1 MSLFGSKET
10 ANFIG
15 VDIGGSSIKMV
26 ELTNNNGR
34 AQLVTYGYL
43 ERSLSG
49 EVKLI
54 DQPEKTAELIKK
66 VVAQS
71 KITSKRAVTALPA
84 AAVYSSIISIPE
96 ITKKDLATPKKITE
110 AVEWEAKKVLPMP
123 IEEMV
128 LDWKLLG
135 TEADLKSKEKEGEN
149 EKLKDVQVLITA
161 AAKEVVQ
168 KYIEIFKK
176 SGLDLLSLETES
188 FALARSM
195 VGKDKSLVILVDIG
209 AVNTDIAVIEN
220 SIPLL
225 NRSVS
230 VGGLQ
235 ISRGIAQT
243 LNIKIEQAEQFKRDL
258 EGNAQELG
266 GDDVLPDVVRQPIQA
281 ILDEIQYSINFY
293 LDQPENQGKRVEKI
307 VLSGGTAKLF
317 NLPKYFTEKLNI
329 KTFVGNP
336 WARVIY
342 PQDLQP
348 ILESIGPRL
357 ATALGLAMRDIEA

>member
-1 MSLFGSKET
+1 MGLFSSKDSL
-10 ANFIG
+10 NFLG

-34 AQLVTYGYL
+34 AQLVTYGFL

-49 EVKLI
+49 DVKLI

-66 VVAQS
+66 VLEQS
-71 KITSKRAVTALPA
+71 KVVTKRAITALPA

-96 ITKKDLATPKKITE
+96 ITKKDLTTPKKITE

-135 TEADLKSKEKEGEN
+135 NEDDLKKKEVEGEK

-168 KYIEIFKK
+168 KYIQIFKK
-176 SGLDLLSLETES
+176 SGLELISLETES

-195 VGKDKSLVILVDIG
+195 VGKDKSLVLLVDIG

-220 SIPLL
+220 TIPLMS
-225 NRSVS
+225 RSVS

-235 ISRGIAQT
+235 ISRGIAET
-243 LNIKIEQAEQFKRDL
+243 LNLKVEQAEQFKRDL
-258 EGNAQELG
+258 EGNVQELVG
-266 GDDVLPDVVRQPIQA
+266 NEILPDVVRQPMQA
-281 ILDEIQYSINFY
+281 ILDEIQYTINFY

-317 NLPKYFTEKLNI
+317 NLPKYFTEQLNV

-357 ATALGLAMRDIEA
+357 ATSIGLAMRDIES